1 MKLFIV
7 KKNKEAQG
15 IIPIRFIRAL
25 HKKDT
30 DNKVTIQVLLDTG
43 TQYTIECE
51 SKEERD
57 YVFNQLKSEL
67 ENMI

>member
-7 KKNKEAQG
+7 KKNKQDQG

-30 DNKVTIQVLLDTG
+30 DNKATICVLLDTG
-43 TQYTIECE
+43 TQYTIDCE
-51 SKEERD
+51 SKEECD
-57 YVFNQLKSEL
+57 YMFNQLKSEL
-67 ENMI
+67 ENLL

>member
-1 MKLFIV
+1 MKLFVV
-7 KKNKEAQG
+7 KKNKQDQG
-15 IIPIRFIRAL
+15 VIPIRFIRAF
-25 HKKDT
+25 HKMDT

-57 YVFNQLKSEL
+57 YVFNRLKSEL

>member
-7 KKNKEAQG
+7 KKNNQDKCV
-15 IIPIRFIRAL
+15 IPIRFI
-25 HKKDT
+25 HSFEKQNEVDI
-30 DNKVTIQVLLDTG
+30 DVVLDTG
-43 TQYTIECE
+43 TICTIECE
-51 SKEERD
+51 SKEERE